1 MINIDLNVLLNA
13 VVFSVVGI
21 VIFIIAGFI
30 FEKITPF
37 NIWDEVT
44 KNKNVAVAIV
54 VGSAFLGLAII
65 VASAHG

>member
-1 MINIDLNVLLNA
+1 MDIIDFNVLLNA

-21 VIFIIAGFI
+21 IIFIVAGFI

-37 NIWDEVT
+37 DLWGEIV
-44 KNKNVAVAIV
+44 KNKNVAVAIA